1 MSNISPDKITSRAEF
16 SAELTRARELAG
28 LTVRDL
34 AHRTGIPHSTL
45 GGYFSGRHVPP
56 VGRPE
61 LLESVLRCCGIGA
74 ADVEGWRRALVR
86 VRHAP
91 GRAPAGG
98 PVPYRGLE
106 AFQVEDAEWFFG
118 RDGATAE
125 LLNAVLKLAEEGG
138 GMLPLVGAS
147 GSGKSSLLRAGL
159 VPALEARGTPAKVC
173 TPGEPAPGDGRVLV
187 VDQFEEVFAL
197 GEGGR
202 VVDELCAA
210 GGVAVL
216 GLRADF
222 YAAALA
228 DPRLA
233 DALRGQQVILRPML
247 AEEIREAV
255 LGPAAKAGLE
265 VDDGLV
271 DLLLRDLGEGDLPL
285 LSHTLAAMWERG
297 GRRRLT
303 LRDYRES
310 GGVHGS
316 VAATAEEVYLSLD
329 ETGREMTRRLF
340 LSMVHLSEGTET
352 SRRRVAAEL
361 YEEFGDVGEL
371 LQRFIRERL
380 ITAQMDTVQISHEAL
395 PRAWPRL
402 RGWIDADRAGL
413 MFEQELSQAAELWDR
428 QGRAPA
434 ALLHGARLA
443 AARERANRA
452 PVVRDYVAAS
462 LRWNRRRIR
471 RLYQVITALVALTVL
486 AAALTLYAFQQRNA
500 AEGARALALSRLAA
514 GQADRLRGADT
525 ALAAQL
531 ALAAF
536 RLAPTAEARSALLNT
551 SASPLATRLDSG
563 TRELHAVAFSPDGR
577 TLAGIGADQRVRLWD
592 TASATKAPVE
602 RGAPAATLT
611 STELSLSSVAFSP
624 DGRLLAAGGAGP
636 SVALWDTGDPANPR
650 SLPPLRGPVD
660 GMHAVAFSPDGHRL
674 AAASSKRDVWA
685 WDLRRPGE
693 PRRYPGLRGAAQA
706 VAFSPDGRTLAAGGA
721 GKAVRLWDAAGRP
734 GPLLEGAESDITTLS
749 FDGDGRTLAVG
760 GRDRAVRLWDL
771 RDPGRPKA
779 LGGPLT
785 GPTSYVYGTAFGPD
799 GRTLAVACA
808 DDKVRV
814 WDTATR
820 RITAVLPHPEP
831 VTSVA
836 FRADGTLAS
845 ASTDG
850 TARLWRLPGPVLRQ
864 PEGHVYS
871 LAYRPDGR
879 VLAGGGED
887 GRIRLWDPVTRTPL
901 TEPVVSSAAFVI
913 SVAFAP
919 DGRTLAAGGGDRSVW
934 LWDLADPARPVRL
947 GRPLTGAADWIESV
961 LFSPDGRTLAAA
973 GDDRIVRLWDVTDRR
988 HPRQTGRLTDATGGL
1003 FMLAYSPDGT
1013 LLAGASTDRA
1023 VHLWSTGDRPR
1034 LLQTLPVPE
1043 GSVYS
1048 VAFSPDSRTLAVG
1061 STGKTV
1067 RLWDASRPGRAV
1079 PYGPAFTGPNGYVYS
1094 VAFDRSGRRLLAAG
1108 TDRTVRLWDVADRRN
1123 PRPLAT
1129 LTGPDD
1135 AILPAVFAPDGTG
1148 VAAGGLDRTVRL
1160 WDIDLARV
1168 AARVCAMVG
1177 RDISETEWRL
1187 YIPGARYQ
1195 PPC

>member
-1 MSNISPDKITSRAEF
+1 
-16 SAELTRARELAG
+16 
-28 LTVRDL
+28 
-34 AHRTGIPHSTL
+34 
-45 GGYFSGRHVPP
+45 
-56 VGRPE
+56 
-61 LLESVLRCCGIGA
+61 
-74 ADVEGWRRALVR
+74 
-86 VRHAP
+86 
-91 GRAPAGG
+91 
-98 PVPYRGLE
+98 
-106 AFQVEDAEWFFG
+106 
-118 RDGATAE
+118 
-125 LLNAVLKLAEEGG
+125 
-138 GMLPLVGAS
+138 
-147 GSGKSSLLRAGL
+147 
-159 VPALEARGTPAKVC
+159 
-173 TPGEPAPGDGRVLV
+173 
-187 VDQFEEVFAL
+187 
-197 GEGGR
+197 
-202 VVDELCAA
+202 
-210 GGVAVL
+210 
-216 GLRADF
+216 
-222 YAAALA
+222 
-228 DPRLA
+228 
-233 DALRGQQVILRPML
+233 
-247 AEEIREAV
+247 
-255 LGPAAKAGLE
+255 
-265 VDDGLV
+265 
-271 DLLLRDLGEGDLPL
+271 
-285 LSHTLAAMWERG
+285 MWERG

-329 ETGREMTRRLF
+329 EPGREMTRRLF

-536 RLAPTAEARSALLNT
+536 RLAPTPEARSALLNT

-674 AAASSKRDVWA
+674 AAASSKRDVWV
-685 WDLRRPGE
+685 WDPRRPGE

-734 GPLLEGAESDITTLS
+734 GALLEGAESDITTLS

-850 TARLWRLPGPVLRQ
+850 AARLWRLPGPVLRQ
-864 PEGHVYS
+864 PGGHVYS

-887 GRIRLWDPVTRTPL
+887 GRLRLWDPVTRTPL

-947 GRPLTGAADWIESV
+947 GRPLAGAARLDRV
-961 LFSPDGRTLAAA
+961 RAVQPGRPDARRGRRRPDRPALGCHRPASPAPDRPPHGR
-973 GDDRIVRLWDVTDRR
+973 DR
-988 HPRQTGRLTDATGGL
+988 
-1003 FMLAYSPDGT
+1003 
-1013 LLAGASTDRA
+1013 RA
-1023 VHLWSTGDRPR
+1023 VHAGLQPRRQAARRGEHRPCRAPVEHGRPAPPAADLARSRRVGLLGGVQPGFPHARRRQHGEDRAAVGRVPAGTRCPVRARVHGAERVRLLRRLRPLRPPAPRRRDGPHRPAVGRRRPAEPTPARDPHRSGRRDPPGGVRAGRHRGRRRRSRPNGPALGHRPR
-1034 LLQTLPVPE
+1034 TRRRT
-1043 GSVYS
+1043 SVRDGGPGHQRDGM
-1048 VAFSPDSRTLAVG
+1048 AAVH
-1061 STGKTV
+1061 
-1067 RLWDASRPGRAV
+1067 PGRAV
-1079 PYGPAFTGPNGYVYS
+1079 PAALLAPFGDGLSEQVVPPA
-1094 VAFDRSGRRLLAAG
+1094 GRRFPATSAGYGGVPREVRPARVRQEPKPPAPAGCAAAG
-1108 TDRTVRLWDVADRRN
+1108 
-1123 PRPLAT
+1123 
-1129 LTGPDD
+1129 
-1135 AILPAVFAPDGTG
+1135 AI
-1148 VAAGGLDRTVRL
+1148 
-1160 WDIDLARV
+1160 
-1168 AARVCAMVG
+1168 
-1177 RDISETEWRL
+1177 SQ
-1187 YIPGARYQ
+1187 GARRRSAR
-1195 PPC
+1195 PPPAPGRGQSPGRRGT